1 MTSNILQSQLWHIYM
16 LKPVKFGDSF
26 LFILKGFVGKT
37 FFQGKCTA
45 ECVTSARYYMHIQL
59 TLAHQN
65 NCINHSKKPQI
76 ALSRLSRTQRVL
88 LRNRRKHSS
97 LCNLAL
103 FISLSQVWQ
112 SKTKPYMSKHLTSSL
127 NHLKIF
133 LSFNSFLQLFHA
145 VILHYWGKN

>member
-26 LFILKGFVGKT
+26 LFILKCFVGKA

-65 NCINHSKKPQI
+65 NCINHSKKPQNSFI
-76 ALSRLSRTQRVL
+76 KAFSNPKGSITKQ
-88 LRNRRKHSS
+88 KKT
-97 LCNLAL
+97 L
-103 FISLSQVWQ
+103 FIV
-112 SKTKPYMSKHLTSSL
+112 
-127 NHLKIF
+127 
-133 LSFNSFLQLFHA
+133 
-145 VILHYWGKN
+145 